1 LRHWFSFGGNV
12 STLTMTFGA
21 VAIVIGQHFGFSG
34 DVRHFAIASTEADMA
49 LTCDVCND
57 FLLDNLNAS
66 GIIGR
71 YGTVTTLY
79 TLHHAVA
86 ADVMARHGKVNWRAL
101 AWATIRLSQ
110 IRPNA
115 MKEPDRW
122 AEFMPVDRLNEIYE
136 DEIAQDPSDWP
147 PYEGDA
153 SDDDPYFYR

>member
-1 LRHWFSFGGNV
+1 
-12 STLTMTFGA
+12 
-21 VAIVIGQHFGFSG
+21 
-34 DVRHFAIASTEADMA
+34 MA

-71 YGTVTTLY
+71 YGTVATLC

-115 MKEPDRW
+115 LKEPDRW

-136 DEIAQDPSDWP
+136 DEIVQDPSDWP

-153 SDDDPYFYR
+153 SEGRGVGNGPADDPYFYR